1 MLDHR
6 NFLRLNIYTT
16 TFNISKMEVIL
27 KEDIKG
33 LGYKNDLVSVKP
45 GYGRNFLIPRGF
57 ATIASDSNKKVM
69 AENIK
74 QASHKADKLKGDA
87 QAIADGIGDTVL
99 EIAAKVGESGR
110 IFGAVTTLQI
120 SDALREKGFTVDRK
134 QISFKSEVKSVGE
147 YVAELDLH
155 REVKHD
161 VNFKVIAE

>member
-1 MLDHR
+1 
-6 NFLRLNIYTT
+6 
-16 TFNISKMEVIL
+16 MEVIL

-33 LGYKNDLVSVKP
+33 LGYKNDLVDVKP
-45 GYGRNFLIPRGF
+45 GYGRNYLIPRGF
-57 ATIASDSNKKVM
+57 AVIASEANKKVM

-74 QASHKADKLKGDA
+74 QASHKAEKLKQDA
-87 QAIADGIGDTVL
+87 QAIADGIGDLVL
-99 EIAAKVGESGR
+99 EIPAKVGESGR

-120 SDALREKGFTVDRK
+120 SDALKEKGFEVDRK
-134 QISFKSEVKSVGE
+134 QISFKSEVKTVGE